1 MNELSDSRL
10 AWQPDI
16 YQRYS
21 FLARLTDILCG
32 EGSGALTLLD
42 VGSGPIA
49 LTEAFVSPRFDI
61 VRADV
66 GQFADASIVQLQP
79 GEPLPFEDA
88 AFDVAVAIEVLEHL
102 PPGQRPSLIRELQR
116 VSRQATIVCC
126 PIDTPEV
133 VDAERQ
139 FSAWAKAVSGHDV
152 DFLVEHR
159 EHGLPDAAEV
169 VSLFSEPESALV
181 ADNAP
186 LDEWLAFNTLDFI
199 YGCDLADD
207 EAKGRFAAAVNARV
221 PLARSGAAHYRR
233 FFCAFTSPAHAATAA
248 RVIDAV
254 RSPDPSDSQRLVRD
268 LVTGILGWRQEL
280 RERSTHELEA
290 VHGHIG
296 ELDAALLRFKEA
308 VAEKDAALLRFKEVV
323 AEKDARL
330 LELKANAKVAAE
342 ALASARTDVAVGVEQ
357 IARLRQELQII
368 LTSHSWRLTAPLR
381 RFRKALQYRTFI
393 ASHSWRLTT
402 PLRRFKRAV
411 HQRTLIAGVRRRVRE
426 RITRLRNYALAG
438 ERGLVDAHVTAERT
452 EQREAFGP

>member
-1 MNELSDSRL
+1 MNELSDRRL

-49 LTEAFVSPRFDI
+49 LTEAFVSPRFEI

-66 GQFADASIVQLQP
+66 GQFDDPSIVQLQP

-88 AFDVAVAIEVLEHL
+88 AFDVAVAIEVLEHV
-102 PPGQRPSLIRELQR
+102 PPAQRPSLIRELQR

-139 FSAWAKAVSGHDV
+139 FSAYAKAVSGRDV

-169 VSLFSEPESALV
+169 VSWFSEPGSVLV

-199 YGCDLADD
+199 YACDLGDD
-207 EAKGRFAAAVNARV
+207 EAKARFAAAVNTRA

-248 RVIDAV
+248 RVIDAA
-254 RSPDPSDSQRLVRD
+254 RSPDPIEPQRLVRE

-280 RERSTHELEA
+280 RERSTREVEA
-290 VHGHIG
+290 IHRHVG
-296 ELDAALLRFKEA
+296 ELDAALLHFKETVAIKDAHIGKLDDTRNRRAATHA
-308 VAEKDAALLRFKEVV
+308 VAEKDRATRARQARSRRSSSQGDAHRREGRVKVNRAAQL
-323 AEKDARL
+323 ATS
-330 LELKANAKVAAE
+330 
-342 ALASARTDVAVGVEQ
+342 ASALSAEHVQLEEST
-357 IARLRQELQII
+357 
-368 LTSHSWRLTAPLR
+368 
-381 RFRKALQYRTFI
+381 
-393 ASHSWRLTT
+393 
-402 PLRRFKRAV
+402 
-411 HQRTLIAGVRRRVRE
+411 RRRQPSNESCRSS
-426 RITRLRNYALAG
+426 
-438 ERGLVDAHVTAERT
+438 
-452 EQREAFGP
+452 